1 MRMMTCYSIFWENAG
16 WNISVV
22 DIRMNTQKD
31 YHTDIDIFIIPN
43 GTDTLMTSHDV
54 LRKADTNSNLIS
66 ALHQYGLVS
75 SEVRRV

>member
-1 MRMMTCYSIFWENAG
+1 MTSFSIFWENAG

-22 DIRMNTQKD
+22 DIRMNSRKD

-43 GTDTLMTSHDV
+43 GTDTLMSSQDV

-75 SEVRRV
+75 SEVRGV

>member
-1 MRMMTCYSIFWENAG
+1 MKMTSFSIFWENAG

-43 GTDTLMTSHDV
+43 GTDVLMTSQDV

-75 SEVRRV
+75 SEVRGV

>member
-1 MRMMTCYSIFWENAG
+1 MKMTSFSIFWENAG

-43 GTDTLMTSHDV
+43 GTDTLMTSQDV
-54 LRKADTNSNLIS
+54 LRKADSNSNLIS

-75 SEVRRV
+75 SEVRGV